1 MRFDFSFS
9 KKRFI
14 TSLFLII
21 FALAGAMFF
30 DSTSKFMAII
40 VVMFLCG
47 GICHI
52 KLRADGVGVNNIFIY
67 IIYLMSMIAAA
78 AITVFVVQK
87 LNDSGLPSLYKLIL
101 NCLTALLVISL
112 GCSIEALFTKR
123 PGPWGIIISSALLV
137 ILGLANYF
145 LYVFRGN
152 SLSPVDFLT
161 LGTAV
166 NFVGNYKYEITRFIY
181 NSLVIYFASSFFL
194 SGIRFDI
201 QVSKISRFICPAL
214 ISIVLLFSLPY
225 SFSKG
230 SLRSHYDSHVGCWE
244 NGLLLNFAME
254 LKESFVAKPDSYTN
268 TLIQQA
274 EKDHG
279 LSPVPIDSAPNIIVI
294 MNESFADHRIH
305 GDLKLNQPIM
315 PFFDSLEENTIKGY
329 ALSSVYGGMTPNSEF
344 EFLTGSSMA
353 FLPSY
358 AVPFQ
363 QYISGPVFS
372 FEHYLEKLGYTSFAA
387 HPADIANWSRYKI
400 YPYLGFDNY
409 SFIEDFNA
417 VETLDGYVSDWGLYQ
432 YIIEK
437 YEAMEGDS
445 NKFIYAVTM
454 QNHSPYVLV
463 GREEPGI
470 SSEACNNWEADI
482 YFSRILES
490 DRALEKLISH
500 FESVDEP
507 VVILMFGDH
516 QPAFADS
523 ILWTLQGGSDGSLQT
538 QMLRYIV
545 PFMIWTNYDI
555 EECYVEISSLNY
567 LSNYLLDTAGLPLSP
582 YNSFLS
588 QVQEII
594 PAVNAHGY
602 YSLSDNCFKRI
613 DEAQGAEKEA
623 LQNYACLQYNAF
635 FDKDNKS
642 DILFP
647 VND

>member
-1 MRFDFSFS
+1 
-9 KKRFI
+9 
-14 TSLFLII
+14 
-21 FALAGAMFF
+21 
-30 DSTSKFMAII
+30 
-40 VVMFLCG
+40 
-47 GICHI
+47 
-52 KLRADGVGVNNIFIY
+52 
-67 IIYLMSMIAAA
+67 
-78 AITVFVVQK
+78 
-87 LNDSGLPSLYKLIL
+87 
-101 NCLTALLVISL
+101 
-112 GCSIEALFTKR
+112 
-123 PGPWGIIISSALLV
+123 
-137 ILGLANYF
+137 
-145 LYVFRGN
+145 
-152 SLSPVDFLT
+152 
-161 LGTAV
+161 
-166 NFVGNYKYEITRFIY
+166 
-181 NSLVIYFASSFFL
+181 
-194 SGIRFDI
+194 
-201 QVSKISRFICPAL
+201 
-214 ISIVLLFSLPY
+214 
-225 SFSKG
+225 
-230 SLRSHYDSHVGCWE
+230 
-244 NGLLLNFAME
+244 
-254 LKESFVAKPDSYTN
+254 
-268 TLIQQA
+268 
-274 EKDHG
+274 
-279 LSPVPIDSAPNIIVI
+279 
-294 MNESFADHRIH
+294 
-305 GDLKLNQPIM
+305 
-315 PFFDSLEENTIKGY
+315 
-329 ALSSVYGGMTPNSEF
+329 
-344 EFLTGSSMA
+344 
-353 FLPSY
+353 
-358 AVPFQ
+358 
-363 QYISGPVFS
+363 
-372 FEHYLEKLGYTSFAA
+372 
-387 HPADIANWSRYKI
+387 
-400 YPYLGFDNY
+400 
-409 SFIEDFNA
+409 
-417 VETLDGYVSDWGLYQ
+417 
-432 YIIEK
+432 
-437 YEAMEGDS
+437 MEGDS